1 MSEGRTDI
9 KKGIFRRVR
18 VLYALFFFVGMLIA
32 GKILYLQYG
41 PKGPALR
48 NKGTTIT
55 YERVKLE
62 ADRGDVLACDG
73 RILATSVPMYEVRM
87 DFAANGLI
95 DSVFLRDVDSLAGS
109 LSSFFGDKS
118 KGAYKLMLVNAF
130 RNRKKNRYT
139 LISPRR
145 VNHLEIKQIAKFPLF
160 RLGQNRSGFIARQIN
175 KRMLPHGRMAARTIG
190 MVNEA
195 GTRLGIEGA
204 FDSVL
209 RGIDGS
215 VMMQRVSGS
224 FRVPVPDEMN
234 VDPVDGIDVVTTLDV
249 DIQDVAEKALRDQ
262 LIAMQADWGT
272 AILMEVATGEIRA
285 MANLTRYSDERVV
298 EDFNYAIGMNLEPGS
313 TEKLASLIT
322 LLDDAGASL
331 DETYDTGDGRI
342 VIGRAKVVDS
352 HACGLLTL
360 KGVFE
365 KSSNVGFAMAVN
377 KYYRDDPKRFVD
389 HLCKMGLDQPLGLQ
403 IAGEQKPV
411 IRKPGDKWWDG
422 TTLTM
427 MSYGYALR
435 LTPLGH
441 EIGLISEKDF
451 ANFERKKSCVESLI
465 SFARRTSV
473 RAGEIDDYLKSVD
486 SEPMKQ
492 GRKLYDILLRNEITF
507 AGLSRVLPK
516 LAQLIEE
523 EGMTTEAIEEAEI
536 QIKYNGYIQREKFIA
551 EKLHR
556 LENIAIPADFDYH
569 SMQSLTIEARQK
581 LTRIRPTTIG
591 QASRIPGVSPADV
604 NVLLVKFGR

>member
-234 VDPVDGIDVVTTLDV
+234 
-249 DIQDVAEKALRDQ
+249 
-262 LIAMQADWGT
+262 
-272 AILMEVATGEIRA
+272 
-285 MANLTRYSDERVV
+285 ER
-298 EDFNYAIGMNLEPGS
+298 
-313 TEKLASLIT
+313 
-322 LLDDAGASL
+322 
-331 DETYDTGDGRI
+331 
-342 VIGRAKVVDS
+342 
-352 HACGLLTL
+352 GL
-360 KGVFE
+360 
-365 KSSNVGFAMAVN
+365 
-377 KYYRDDPKRFVD
+377 
-389 HLCKMGLDQPLGLQ
+389 
-403 IAGEQKPV
+403 
-411 IRKPGDKWWDG
+411 
-422 TTLTM
+422 
-427 MSYGYALR
+427 
-435 LTPLGH
+435 
-441 EIGLISEKDF
+441 
-451 ANFERKKSCVESLI
+451 
-465 SFARRTSV
+465 
-473 RAGEIDDYLKSVD
+473 
-486 SEPMKQ
+486 
-492 GRKLYDILLRNEITF
+492 
-507 AGLSRVLPK
+507 
-516 LAQLIEE
+516 
-523 EGMTTEAIEEAEI
+523 
-536 QIKYNGYIQREKFIA
+536 
-551 EKLHR
+551 
-556 LENIAIPADFDYH
+556 
-569 SMQSLTIEARQK
+569 
-581 LTRIRPTTIG
+581 
-591 QASRIPGVSPADV
+591 
-604 NVLLVKFGR
+604 